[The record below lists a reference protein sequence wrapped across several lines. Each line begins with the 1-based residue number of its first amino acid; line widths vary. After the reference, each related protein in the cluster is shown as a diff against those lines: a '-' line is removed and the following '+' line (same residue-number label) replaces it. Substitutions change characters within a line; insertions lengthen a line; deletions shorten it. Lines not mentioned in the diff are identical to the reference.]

1 MVHALRQEFEAQLA
15 AQRAAWDDER
25 KALIAHYD
33 RRMVSTAKIVTKPKV
48 RAHAP
53 SPSCRNKA
61 QT

>member
-1 MVHALRQEFEAQLA
+1 MVHTLRQEFETQLA

-48 RAHAP
+48 RACAP
-53 SPSCRNKA
+53 
-61 QT
+61 